1 MFRPRLLPSL
11 ARRPQPAASKRVT
24 RRACSHTRLP
34 RSSFRRARSAVYSL
48 QGHWPEEHLFS
59 LKQALALI
67 DAYAEQIKG
76 CDAELRT

>member
-1 MFRPRLLPSL
+1 
-11 ARRPQPAASKRVT
+11 
-24 RRACSHTRLP
+24 
-34 RSSFRRARSAVYSL
+34 VYSL